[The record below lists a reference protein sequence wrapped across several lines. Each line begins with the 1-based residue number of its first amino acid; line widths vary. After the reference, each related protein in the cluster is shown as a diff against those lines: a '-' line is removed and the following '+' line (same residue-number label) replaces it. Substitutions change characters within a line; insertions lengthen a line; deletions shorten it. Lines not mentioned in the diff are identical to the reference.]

1 MESEQESRP
10 RSQLLLVYSESNIK
24 KRLENKTVQ
33 TREELSLKQLILKV
47 KGWFTYLLL
56 KWYILVMAI
65 VMGAVASF
73 FYAKSRKPIYKA
85 STTFVLEAGG
95 NNNGGGMSQ
104 MAGLAALAGIDLGNT
119 GGGIFQG
126 DNLFELYKSRK
137 MIEAVL
143 LERSSSDSTKLLV
156 DRYLEMEKMR
166 DKWKEKKKELLQID
180 FAKKVPDHLQRQR
193 DSILQTIVKDINKNN
208 LTVGKNDKKSAI
220 IKVDV
225 KSTDELFSKEFNES
239 LVAQVND
246 FYIKTKTK
254 KSLDNIEILQ
264 RKTDS
269 VRAVMNGSI
278 SSAAVAIDA
287 TPNLNPTR
295 QAQRLVPTQRSQF
308 SAETN
313 KAILGQLIQN
323 LEMAKMNLMKEAP
336 LIQKVDEPVL
346 PLEVDKIGKIR
357 ATLIGGIL
365 TGLLAAVFLLFRRIF
380 KNIMAK

>member
-1 MESEQESRP
+1 M
-10 RSQLLLVYSESNIK
+10 
-24 KRLENKTVQ
+24 ENKTLQ

-65 VMGAVASF
+65 ILGAVASF

-95 NNNGGGMSQ
+95 NNNNGGGMSQ

-156 DRYLEMEKMR
+156 DRYLEMEKIR

-193 DSILQTIVKDINKNN
+193 DSILQTIVKDINKNK

-225 KSTDELFSKEFNES
+225 KSTDEIFSKEFNES

-365 TGLLAAVFLLFRRIF
+365 AGLLAAVFLLFRKIF